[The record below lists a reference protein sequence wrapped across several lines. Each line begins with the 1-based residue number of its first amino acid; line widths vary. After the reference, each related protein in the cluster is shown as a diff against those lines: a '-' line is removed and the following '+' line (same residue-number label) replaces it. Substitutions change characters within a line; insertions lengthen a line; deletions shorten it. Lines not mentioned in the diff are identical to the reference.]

1 MKSNYSKIIK
11 WILLAL
17 LLLSVAVFIG
27 AWIYGFEKND
37 GVAVD
42 VLFYWT
48 YAMVAFALISILI
61 IGGAIAVKNDK
72 SFLWKILIVL
82 GGTAVVVLAVYLL
95 SPGAEALGLTEEQP
109 SKATLRL
116 TDTILN
122 LTYLVGALTIL
133 SIIVGEIVVSIRS
146 KKQAK

>member
-17 LLLSVAVFIG
+17 LLLSIVVFIG
-27 AWIYGFEKND
+27 AWVYGFEKND
-37 GVAVD
+37 GLAVD

-48 YAMVAFALISILI
+48 YAMVVFALISII
-61 IGGAIAVKNDK
+61 CIGGWIGIKNDK
-72 SFLWKILIVL
+72 KFLWKVLAVL
-82 GGTAVVVLAVYLL
+82 GGTAVVVLVVYLL

-109 SKATLRL
+109 TKGTLKL